1 MAEANSMSHII
12 RGVIAQYPRVNRPY
26 RFDQTAGERGK
37 SVPCDPSD
45 DGAKYETGFRMTK
58 EQAKELY
65 KAMTAAYAEKKQA
78 KWPVKLPTPAEVF
91 SEQEDGTYT
100 GKAVL
105 KGAYGEQLTAKPSQY
120 DAKNKKLDDDFMLTT
135 GSKIH
140 VQVTFVP
147 YSMRD
152 HGVSLRLRAI
162 QVIDL
167 KPMEDYSPFGAEDG
181 FSIDEA
187 PESVFGFEIDDTPAD
202 VAVAPDTRSEEA
214 PEPVKKVTKKTAP
227 PPKETDDGLGDILSD
242 WE

>member
-12 RGVIAQYPRVNRPY
+12 RGVIAQYPRVNRTY

-45 DGAKYETGFRMTK
+45 DGAKYETSFRMTK
-58 EQAKELY
+58 AQAEELY
-65 KAMTAAYAEKKQA
+65 KAMAAAYAEKKQA
-78 KWPVKLPTPAEVF
+78 KWPAKLPAPAEVF
-91 SEQEDGTYT
+91 SKQEDDT

-167 KPMEDYSPFGAEDG
+167 KPMEDYSPFGAEEG
-181 FSIDEA
+181 FSVDEA
-187 PESVFGFEIDDTPAD
+187 PTMISGFEIDDTPAD
-202 VAVAPDTRSEEA
+202 VDVAPDTRSEEA
-214 PEPVKKVTKKTAP
+214 PEPVKKATKKAP
-227 PPKETDDGLGDILSD
+227 PPTDGDDLGDILSD

>member
-1 MAEANSMSHII
+1 MAEANSMSHIV
-12 RGVIAQYPRVNRPY
+12 RGVIAQYPRVNRAY
-26 RFDQTAGERGK
+26 RYDQTAGERGK

-105 KGAYGEQLTAKPSQY
+105 KGAYGEQLTTKPSQY

-140 VQVTFVP
+140 LQVTFVP

-167 KPMEDYSPFGAEDG
+167 KPMEDYSPFGAEEG
-181 FSIDEA
+181 FSVDEA
-187 PESVFGFEIDDTPAD
+187 PTMISGFEIDETPAAP
-202 VAVAPDTRSEEA
+202 AVVDDAFEDEAPKVRATKKPPVVEEA
-214 PEPVKKVTKKTAP
+214 KLDSLVSEWG
-227 PPKETDDGLGDILSD
+227 ELD
-242 WE
+242 

>member
-1 MAEANSMSHII
+1 MAEANSMSHIV
-12 RGVIAQYPRVNRPY
+12 RGVIAQYPRVNRAY
-26 RFDQTAGERGK
+26 RYDQTAGERGK

-105 KGAYGEQLTAKPSQY
+105 KGAYGEQLTTKPSQY

-140 VQVTFVP
+140 LQVTLVP

-167 KPMEDYSPFGAEDG
+167 KPMEDYSPFGAEEG

-187 PESVFGFEIDDTPAD
+187 PTMISGFEIDDTPAD
-202 VAVAPDTRSEEA
+202 VDVAPDTRSEEA
-214 PEPVKKVTKKTAP
+214 PEPVKKATKKAP
-227 PPKETDDGLGDILSD
+227 PPTDGDDLGDILSD

>member
-12 RGVIAQYPRVNRPY
+12 RGVIAQYPRVNRTY

-45 DGAKYETGFRMTK
+45 DGAKYETSFRMTK
-58 EQAKELY
+58 AQAEELY
-65 KAMTAAYAEKKQA
+65 KAMAAAYAEKKQA
-78 KWPVKLPTPAEVF
+78 KWPAKLPAPAEVF
-91 SEQEDGTYT
+91 SKQEDGTYT

-140 VQVTFVP
+140 LQVTFVP

-152 HGVSLRLRAI
+152 HGVSMRLRAI

-167 KPMEDYSPFGAEDG
+167 KPMEDYSPFGTEEG
-181 FSIDEA
+181 FSVDEA
-187 PESVFGFEIDDTPAD
+187 PTMISGFEIDDTPAD
-202 VAVAPDTRSEEA
+202 VDVAPDTRSEEA
-214 PEPVKKVTKKTAP
+214 PEPVKKATKKAP
-227 PPKETDDGLGDILSD
+227 PPTDGDDLGDILSD